1 MQRLERDAGRAKL
14 LLEWE
19 NMGEDYLVK
28 LTGGAVH
35 IGAAALGIFDIESG
49 RASSSVLTVPGHR
62 EDEIVLIGA
71 RKLSEASRSSTMF
84 LAGIH
89 VDGINRKEIE
99 EIVAVSKEMINEL
112 ARILQEE

>member
-1 MQRLERDAGRAKL
+1 MQRLVRNAGRVNL
-14 LLEWE
+14 ILEWE
-19 NMGEDYLVK
+19 KLGEDHLVK

-62 EDEIVLIGA
+62 EDEIVLMGA
-71 RKLSEASRSSTMF
+71 RRLSEASRSSTVF

-89 VDGINRKEIE
+89 VDGINREEIE
-99 EIVAVSKEMINEL
+99 EIVAVSKEMIDEL

>member
-1 MQRLERDAGRAKL
+1 MKRLERDAGRVKL
-14 LLEWE
+14 VLEWDK
-19 NMGEDYLVK
+19 MGEDHLVK

-35 IGAAALGIFDIESG
+35 IGAAGLGIFDIESG

-62 EDEIVLIGA
+62 EDEIVLMGA
-71 RKLSEASRSSTMF
+71 RKLSEASRSSTVF

-89 VDGINRKEIE
+89 VDGINREEIE
-99 EIVAVSKEMINEL
+99 EIVAVSKEMIDEL